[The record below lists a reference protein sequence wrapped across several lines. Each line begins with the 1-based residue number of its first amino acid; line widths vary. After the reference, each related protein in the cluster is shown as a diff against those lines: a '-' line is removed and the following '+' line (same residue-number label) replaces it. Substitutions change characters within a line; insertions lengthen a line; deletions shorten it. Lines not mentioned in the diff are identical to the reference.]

1 MLDNSKTSLISRIIY
16 ILFFII
22 TGLLVFNVFLWRDS
36 VEFSCKQPLDLSA
49 RLIFG
54 IDIIF
59 LVLLVLLGGKLINK
73 DNSFHKY
80 FLFINIAVLI
90 IQIIYAHN
98 IYFFTGWDVS
108 HVFDAVH
115 YVINKNSFVRINAM
129 YPFSVYP
136 NNLGILF
143 LLLPIEWIARLINV
157 DGYLA
162 SIMLS
167 VLSVNVAGVVLYYLI
182 KHLTQKPIIAM
193 FTWILFYIL
202 FGFSPWIT
210 IPYTDTFTI
219 LFPITALYIYVTK
232 KQQEVSVPRS
242 LLIGFL
248 LFWGMYIK
256 PSVVVVLV
264 AILLTE
270 ILSWGKW
277 SAKLTNYR
285 KLISI
290 GFILLGGAP
299 VFLGNA
305 LIHKALINILNP
317 EARFTALHYINM
329 GLNTNRDGVFW
340 GEDVEYSK
348 SFQTVKERNQGDLS
362 KIKTRLLSF
371 GVEGYAQFL
380 SRKALANFADG
391 TFAWG
396 IEGNF
401 FQKIPER
408 INPINK
414 ILNSYII
421 RYGVNYSKFLTG
433 SQFAWYLCLL
443 ILPFLVFVPKHLKNN
458 AVLLCLS
465 ILGII
470 AFVMLFEARARY
482 LINHI
487 PVLLVGVGMGFNNL
501 IATSMDIYTKIKS
514 KHTIESFPAN
524 TPSNL
529 HSG

>member
-1 MLDNSKTSLISRIIY
+1 MLVL
-16 ILFFII
+16 
-22 TGLLVFNVFLWRDS
+22 NVFLWSDLI
-36 VEFSCKQPLDLSA
+36 EFSCKQPLDLSA

-54 IDIIF
+54 IDVLF
-59 LVLLVLLGGKLINK
+59 LVLLVMLGVKLINK
-73 DNSFHKY
+73 GYSFHKY
-80 FLFINIAVLI
+80 FIFINLAVLV
-90 IQIIYAHN
+90 IQIIYAYN

-115 YVINKNSFVRINAM
+115 YVINKSSFVRINAM

-143 LLLPIEWIARLINV
+143 LLLPIEWFARLIHV

-162 SIMLS
+162 SIMVS
-167 VLSVNVAGVVLYYLI
+167 VLAVNLAGVFLYYLI
-182 KHLTQKPIIAM
+182 NHMTQKPMIAL
-193 FTWILFYIL
+193 FTWFLFNILI
-202 FGFSPWIT
+202 GFSPWIT

-219 LFPITALYIYVTK
+219 LFPISALYIYVTK
-232 KQQEVSVPRS
+232 KNQIVSIRRS

-256 PSVVVVLV
+256 PSVSVVLV
-264 AILLTE
+264 AIVLTE
-270 ILSWGKW
+270 FLSLGKF
-277 SAKLTNYR
+277 SEKKLMYR

-290 GFILLGGAP
+290 GLIILGGTP
-299 VFLGNA
+299 IFLGNA
-305 LIHKALINILNP
+305 LVHGALSEILQP

-329 GLNTNRDGVFW
+329 GLNTDRDGVFW
-340 GEDVEYSK
+340 GEDVDYSK
-348 SFQTVKERNQGDLS
+348 SFQTVKERNRGNLS
-362 KIKTRLLSF
+362 KILSRLSSF

-401 FQKIPER
+401 FRIIPER
-408 INPINK
+408 TNPISK

-421 RYGVNYSKFLTG
+421 GNGVNYSKFLTNG
-433 SQFAWYLCLL
+433 QFAWYLSLL
-443 ILPFLVFVPKHLKNN
+443 ILPFLVFVPKQINTDM
-458 AVLLCLS
+458 VLLCLS

-487 PVLLVGVGMGFNNL
+487 PVFLVGVGMGYNNL
-501 IATSMDIYTKIKS
+501 ISITMKIIDMRK
-514 KHTIESFPAN
+514 KPGA
-524 TPSNL
+524 
-529 HSG
+529 SG